1 MTFKIFWAID
11 AVASLIILYF
21 FFVGLADG
29 TVSSGN
35 AGLWMAI
42 VLALAVIMGGSIW
55 LKINGYNLQAFG
67 LLLILFLPSIFFLL
81 YLLIVLFGDGRM
93 N

>member
-42 VLALAVIMGGSIW
+42 VLALAVIMGGSVW
-55 LKINGYNLQAFG
+55 LKVNGYNFPAFG
-67 LLLILFLPSIFFLL
+67 LLLILFLPSMLLLL
-81 YLLIVLFGDGRM
+81 YLLIVLFGGGRM